1 MASKGVMSHTL
12 TLALTF
18 FVSEEAMRA
27 RDMVS

>member
-18 FVSEEAMRA
+18 VSEEAMRA
-27 RDMVS
+27 RDMVI

>member
-1 MASKGVMSHTL
+1 MSHTL

-27 RDMVS
+27 RDMVI